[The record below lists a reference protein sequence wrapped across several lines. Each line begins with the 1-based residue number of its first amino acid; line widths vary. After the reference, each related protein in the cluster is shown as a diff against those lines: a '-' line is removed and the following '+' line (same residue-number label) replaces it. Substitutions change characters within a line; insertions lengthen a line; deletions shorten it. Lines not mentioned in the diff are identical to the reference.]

1 MQPNVLEVRDLR
13 VYYHTPR
20 GAVKAVDGVSFDLR
34 VAERIGLVGESG
46 SGKSTIALS
55 LMRMIRPPGK
65 IEGGT
70 VDLDGINLLA
80 QTEEGMRR
88 LRLASIAMVAQGAM
102 NSLNPVLRVGE
113 QFADAL
119 RDHGEQL
126 SKRAV
131 EARTA
136 DLLTRVGLN
145 ANVAGMFPHE
155 LSGGMKQRV
164 CIAIAISMQPK
175 VIIADEP
182 TSALDVVVQRQVM
195 ETLRRVQEELGAAV
209 ILVGHD
215 MGLMAQAVDRL
226 GVMYAGT
233 LAELCDIEAIFADPL
248 HPYSK
253 LLIASLPSLDKK
265 GVFQGIP
272 GLPPSLLNRPVG
284 CSFAPRCPY
293 AMPRCI
299 AEDPPLAEVRPE
311 RWVACH
317 LYDSDVRRE
326 EIGTASTVAT
336 EATLA
341 NGATLAIGSTPFDRP
356 GAANGVGTSNAAR
369 TTNGASTTNGSG
381 ARS

>member
-1 MQPNVLEVRDLR
+1 MQPNVTVKPRTTSQPNVLEVRDLR

-20 GAVKAVDGVSFDLR
+20 GAARAVDGVSFDLR
-34 VAERIGLVGESG
+34 AAERIGLVGESG
-46 SGKSTIALS
+46 SGKTTIALA

-70 VDLDGINLLA
+70 VDLDGVDLLA
-80 QTEEGMRR
+80 QSEEDMRR

-102 NSLNPVLRVGE
+102 NSLNPVLRIRE

-119 RDHGEQL
+119 RDHGERL
-126 SKRAV
+126 SKR
-131 EARTA
+131 ELDDRIA
-136 DLLTRVGLN
+136 DLLSRVGLTPG
-145 ANVAGMFPHE
+145 VADMFPHE

-164 CIAIAISMQPK
+164 CIAIAICMEPK

-195 ETLRRVQEELGAAV
+195 ETLRRVQTELGASV

-233 LAELCDIEAIFADPL
+233 LAELSDIESIFADPL
-248 HPYSK
+248 HPYSQ
-253 LLIASLPSLDKK
+253 LLIASLPTLDKK

-293 AMPRCI
+293 AMPRCTVE
-299 AEDPPLAEVRPE
+299 APPLAEVRPN
-311 RWVACH
+311 RWVSCH
-317 LYDSDVRRE
+317 LYDADVKQE
-326 EIGTASTVAT
+326 EVGTAARV
-336 EATLA
+336 TL
-341 NGATLAIGSTPFDRP
+341 
-356 GAANGVGTSNAAR
+356 GAATVGPI
-369 TTNGASTTNGSG
+369 TNGAATNGAATNGAAGNSG
-381 ARS
+381 VTA